1 MADYTDFPDNPQAG
15 DIVEKNGRTWY
26 YDSTKWV
33 LFVDPKNTGDIRYT
47 EELPMQL
54 DAETESTNNPAD
66 PDEVRTVVKSSID
79 LTTLDM
85 LDS

>member
-1 MADYTDFPDNPQAG
+1 MADYTEFPENPQPG

-33 LFVDPKNTGDIRYT
+33 LFVDPKNTGDIRFDD
-47 EELPMQL
+47 ELPIQVVRT
-54 DAETESTNNPAD
+54 DESTGQ
-66 PDEVRTVVKSSID
+66 PDETRPVITTSID
-79 LTTLDM
+79 LATLDM